1 MAETD
6 KTVHVDIMRSQLGRV
21 RGLGSAKSGL
31 AHWWAQRLT
40 AIALVP
46 LSLWFIVSVLHLL
59 GAPHDAMVDWISGPW
74 TIVLMIAL
82 VVATFHHAQLG
93 LQVVIEDY
101 IHHDAARLASLI
113 AVKGAAILLGM
124 ACVVSVLKL
133 GL

>member
-1 MAETD
+1 MAEAE
-6 KTVHVDIMRSQLGRV
+6 KSPHVEIMRSQLGRV
-21 RGLGSAKSGL
+21 RGLGSAKSGV

-46 LSLWFIVSVLHLL
+46 LSLWFIVNVLHLL
-59 GAPHDAMVDWISGPW
+59 GAPHAAVADWLAGPW

-82 VVATFHHAQLG
+82 VVATFHHMQLG

-101 IHHDAARLASLI
+101 IHTDATRLAAMI

>member
-1 MAETD
+1 MAKAD

-21 RGLGSAKSGL
+21 RGLGAAKSGL

-46 LSLWFIVSVLHLL
+46 LSLWFILSVLHLL
-59 GAPHDAMVDWISGPW
+59 GAPHDAVADWMSGPW

-101 IHHDAARLASLI
+101 IHNDAVRLASLL

>member
-1 MAETD
+1 MAETE
-6 KTVHVDIMRSQLGRV
+6 KTVHVDVMRSQLGRV

-31 AHWWAQRLT
+31 AHWWTQRLT

-46 LSLWFIVSVLHLL
+46 LSLWFVFSVLHLL
-59 GAPHDAMVDWISGPW
+59 GASHDAVVDWISGPW
-74 TIVLMIAL
+74 TIVFTL
-82 VVATFHHAQLG
+82 VLIVATFHHLQLG

-101 IHHDAARLASLI
+101 IHDDAARLAALL